1 MAEHAAPAAIAAA
14 ATATVDSWM
23 HSADDVVAEFFTC
36 ASHQCIFAYAEGP
49 GVEPVVFV
57 GRTEGKIV
65 PARGPL
71 DFGWDPIF
79 EPDGYDKTYAELD
92 KEIKN
97 TISHRGR
104 SLEKVKA
111 YFKEHPDAIPKA

>member
-1 MAEHAAPAAIAAA
+1 
-14 ATATVDSWM
+14 M
-23 HSADDVVAEFFTC
+23 HSADDVVADLFLSR
-36 ASHQCIFAYAEGP
+36 ASLQCIFAYAEGP

-104 SLEKVKA
+104 SLGKVKA
-111 YFKEHPDAIPKA
+111 YFKEHPEAIPKA